1 MHLKKCVVFVHTA
14 GFQDFF
20 HHIFHKK
27 NILHLPHV
35 LKQKLDIVT
44 GL

>member
-1 MHLKKCVVFVHTA
+1 MCCFRA
-14 GFQDFF
+14 YNRIPNFF
-20 HHIFHKK
+20 SSYCFHKK
-27 NILHLPHV
+27 NILHLSHV